1 MAVRLLNDDDD
12 DNNPMNSVI
21 NLIDIFLVVIAAL
34 LIIISQNP
42 LNPFSSEDVTVIK
55 NAGKKNMEIMVK
67 KGKEIKTF
75 KSTGNIGEGNG
86 KKAGI
91 SYKMEDGS
99 FVYVPEKDMKI

>member
-1 MAVRLLNDDDD
+1 MAVRLLNDDD

-34 LIIISQNP
+34 LIVISQNP
-42 LNPFSSEDVTVIK
+42 LNPFSSDDVTVIK

-75 KSTGNIGEGNG
+75 KSKGNIGEGNG

-99 FVYVPEKDMKI
+99 FVYVPDKDAQI

>member
-1 MAVRLLNDDDD
+1 MAVRFLDEDD
-12 DNNPMNSVI
+12 DNPMHSVI

-42 LNPFSSEDVTVIK
+42 LNPFSNDDVTVIK

-67 KGKEIKTF
+67 KGKEVK
-75 KSTGNIGEGNG
+75 KYESKGNIGEGNG
-86 KKAGI
+86 VKAGI

-99 FVYVPEKDMKI
+99 FVYVPNKDEKK